1 MEQELPTLP
10 EHLKVHPI
18 CLCGSCC
25 SVLFKGSSH
34 VFVTEYDCPEDK
46 GKCRDE
52 IQCISLDNFCDG
64 YAHCKDKSDEDPEF
78 CRGM

>member
-1 MEQELPTLP
+1 MGTRRVTVIKNSVIR
-10 EHLKVHPI
+10 HGRGKVI
-18 CLCGSCC
+18 
-25 SVLFKGSSH
+25 VKRIIF